1 METKDVDIDHLE
13 RGLLSSQNG
22 SPNQAEAE
30 DEDEDETVLYTASFG
45 ETEENFV
52 KYQTSRWVLYSLLLI
67 LAWGIGFFMLLYV
80 PVRRYILRQDIRSR
94 KLYVTPN
101 AVVYKVNCP
110 FLFYFFPLLS
120 LRIMFVFGSIFL
132 RLLRFVNA
140 FKVSLLL
147 VKEA

>member
-1 METKDVDIDHLE
+1 MEPKDVDIE

-30 DEDEDETVLYTASFG
+30 AEDETVLYTASFG

-52 KYQTSRWVLYSLLLI
+52 SYQTYRWVLYSLLLI
-67 LAWGIGFFMLLYV
+67 LAWGIGLFMLLYV

-101 AVVYKVNCP
+101 AVVYKVRKLP
-110 FLFYFFPLLS
+110 FPFSKFLPLSSFGKEKMFF
-120 LRIMFVFGSIFL
+120 FGQCL
-132 RLLRFVNA
+132 
-140 FKVSLLL
+140 
-147 VKEA
+147 

>member
-1 METKDVDIDHLE
+1 METIDVDIDHLE
-13 RGLLSSQNG
+13 RGLLSSQKG
-22 SPNQAEAE
+22 SPNQAQAEA
-30 DEDEDETVLYTASFG
+30 EDETVLYTASFG

-52 KYQTSRWVLYSLLLI
+52 EYQTSRWVLYSLLLI

-110 FLFYFFPLLS
+110 FLFNFFPLLS
-120 LRIMFVFGSIFL
+120 LRIMFVFGSIFQ
-132 RLLRFVNA
+132 RLLWFVNA
-140 FKVSLLL
+140 FKVSLLV